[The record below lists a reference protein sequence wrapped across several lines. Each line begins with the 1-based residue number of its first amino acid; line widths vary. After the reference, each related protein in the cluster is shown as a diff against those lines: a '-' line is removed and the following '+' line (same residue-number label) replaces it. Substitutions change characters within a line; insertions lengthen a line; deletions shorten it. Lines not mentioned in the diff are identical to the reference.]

1 MSRPRAYQLI
11 ESANVI
17 GNLSTIVDKPAT
29 ESQARPLA
37 KLPPDQ
43 QDEAWTAAN
52 EKAESEG
59 RKVMHVQPL

>member
-1 MSRPRAYQLI
+1 LKT
-11 ESANVI
+11 SAI
-17 GNLSTIVDKPAT
+17 AELPKT

-52 EKAESEG
+52 KKAESEG
-59 RKVMHVQPL
+59 RKVSRDTSGNNKQTRG